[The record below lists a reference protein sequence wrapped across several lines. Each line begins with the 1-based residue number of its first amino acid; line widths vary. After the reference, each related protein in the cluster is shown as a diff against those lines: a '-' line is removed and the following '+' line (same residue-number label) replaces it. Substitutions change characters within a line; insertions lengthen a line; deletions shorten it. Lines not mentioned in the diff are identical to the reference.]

1 MGSLRLIPK
10 LLTALCLNDEGV
22 LFRAHEGEG
31 GKWKHVS
38 LKTCHICQTVKAG
51 IEEHDD
57 SFYSLPSVCWL
68 CFAGYQ
74 RQDMIFFN
82 SIHG

>member
-1 MGSLRLIPK
+1 MLNASSKPHGVQGRIGLICSLSLIPK

-38 LKTCHICQTVKAG
+38 LKTCHVCQAVKVG

-57 SFYSLPSVCWL
+57 SFCSLPSV
-68 CFAGYQ
+68 Y
-74 RQDMIFFN
+74 
-82 SIHG
+82 